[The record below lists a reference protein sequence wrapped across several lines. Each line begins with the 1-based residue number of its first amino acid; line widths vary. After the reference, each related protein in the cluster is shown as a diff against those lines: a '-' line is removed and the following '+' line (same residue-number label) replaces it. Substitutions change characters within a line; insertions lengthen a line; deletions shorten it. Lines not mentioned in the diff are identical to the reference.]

1 MYHWIKINSALKR
14 SHLKSGT
21 VFCNPNLQFPND
33 FFPVALGRK
42 SFYIKMMYEA
52 GWKFMI
58 LSCCKSFVLICFVS
72 ILLKLMEII
81 CHLACPSWFEKRKKT
96 KKKQNPTGPFIRLAE
111 GLVQVCL
118 CLQSPRCIQYLE
130 QLWILVCM

>member
-1 MYHWIKINSALKR
+1 MYHWIKINSALKW

-21 VFCNPNLQFPND
+21 VFCNHNLQFPND
-33 FFPVALGRK
+33 FFPFAMKRK
-42 SFYIKMMYEA
+42 RFYIKMMYEG

-81 CHLACPSWFEKRKKT
+81 CHLACPSWFEKRKKIRKDKT
-96 KKKQNPTGPFIRLAE
+96 PQVHLSDLLKVWYKCAYVWNPQDAFNF
-111 GLVQVCL
+111 
-118 CLQSPRCIQYLE
+118 QSSSEY
-130 QLWILVCM
+130 